1 MMNKSAIDWC
11 DFTWNPVTGC
21 RHGCAYCYARTMAR
35 RFCGDTRL
43 NRNDPQ
49 MERFMD
55 RNGRTYYHLAQP
67 FKTQRGA
74 VCLFPAGF
82 EPTFHEYRLPDPAR
96 KKKPATI
103 FVVSM
108 GDLFAEEIP
117 PAWIDRVFQACE
129 AAPQHN
135 YMFLTKNPQRY
146 ESLRAVGLLRQ
157 RSNFWYGTSVPTP
170 DTPFFCRRGY
180 NSFVSVEPIS
190 ESFAGVDNDFFMA
203 AKCGALGWIIIGAE
217 TGNRKAKIYP
227 QRSWIEPIVEAAQE
241 GGVPVLMKESAELWY
256 AWGDDLVRQFP
267 EQLRP
272 MPTDNSVPHC
282 RGCLCAQRV
291 RQGKRGDKFTCK
303 DTGQHI
309 PGRYTRSSPPWCPRR
324 KE

>member
-35 RFCGDTRL
+35 RFCGDTRI

-49 MERFMD
+49 MDRFLD
-55 RNGRTYYHLAQP
+55 KNGRAYYHLAQP

-74 VCLFPAGF
+74 VCLVPAGF
-82 EPTFHEYRLPDPAR
+82 EPTFHEYRLPDPTR

-117 PAWIDRVFQACE
+117 AAWIDKVFQACE

-135 YMFLTKNPQRY
+135 YMFLTKNPRRYQRL
-146 ESLRAVGLLRQ
+146 SAAGILPQ

-170 DTPFFCRRGY
+170 DTHFFERAGY
-180 NSFVSVEPIS
+180 NTFISVEPIS
-190 ESFAGVDNDFFMA
+190 ETFEGAGKAISQEVVR
-203 AKCGALGWIIIGAE
+203 KLGWIIIGAE
-217 TGNRKAKIYP
+217 TGNRKGKIYP
-227 QRSWIEPIVEAAQE
+227 ERSWIEPIIEAARE
-241 GGVPVLMKESAELWY
+241 AGVPVLMKDSAELRA
-256 AWGDDLVRQFP
+256 AWGDDLVREFP
-267 EQLRP
+267 PQLRP
-272 MPTDNSVPHC
+272 MKEDNSVPHC
-282 RGCLCAQRV
+282 RGCLAAEKR
-291 RQGKRGDKFTCK
+291 RQGKRGDTFTCK
-303 DTGQHI
+303 STGQHV
-309 PGRYTRSSPPWCPRR
+309 PSRYTRSSPPWCPRR